1 MRCRGAA
8 NGDSGLELV
17 SRRQGRTLVTNSI
30 ILHNQVPL
38 VLPDA
43 GPLAQMSYSIV
54 QGGFEGIGAK
64 DSDPKV
70 VQWGHWGLACGP
82 ALVVD
87 ACDPDASWVGA
98 DYHFQADSPCGDAGD
113 PPLILHA
120 PWTRGSRRN
129 NARQWKDGGHE
140 RLRGAMTSIGRCIR
154 LVSPG
159 CGAVGGRGQLSW
171 RTSNS
176 AGNGEAGWT
185 SG

>member
-113 PPLILHA
+113 PPPHFTCALDKRISTEQCA
-120 PWTRGSRRN
+120 SVERRWT
-129 NARQWKDGGHE
+129 
-140 RLRGAMTSIGRCIR
+140 
-154 LVSPG
+154 
-159 CGAVGGRGQLSW
+159 
-171 RTSNS
+171 
-176 AGNGEAGWT
+176 
-185 SG
+185 